1 MRFVFEGAYMYI
13 ESSAPRKL
21 GDNAVFVSPSFRPG
35 KDRCMTF
42 WLVRIVFTAYFGRCD
57 ALDMRT
63 VKLD

>member
-1 MRFVFEGAYMYI
+1 MYI

-42 WLVRIVFTAYFGRCD
+42 WLVRILLQPILADV
-57 ALDMRT
+57 MRWICE
-63 VKLD
+63 L

>member
-1 MRFVFEGAYMYI
+1 MYI

-42 WLVRIVFTAYFGRCD
+42 WLVRILFTAYFGRCD